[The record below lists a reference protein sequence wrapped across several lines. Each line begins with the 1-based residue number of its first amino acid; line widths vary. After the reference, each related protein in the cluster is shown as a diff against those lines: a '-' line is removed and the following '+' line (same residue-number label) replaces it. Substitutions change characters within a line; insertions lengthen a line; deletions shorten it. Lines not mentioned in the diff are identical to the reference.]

1 MKTVLLP
8 VKDFRY
14 AKQRLSSALDARSR
28 AELSRAMLSDVLEV
42 LGGARVPE
50 RVVVFTSS
58 DDIVQMAERFGFEV
72 IRENSIQGHSTA
84 VNHMVRELSS
94 SSSRIL
100 SMAAD
105 LPKLLPEEID
115 FILNMA
121 TQPITIIPSRD
132 GTGTNGVVFNPPACI
147 AMEYG
152 EGSFRRHLSKAA
164 AAGFAADVLNVPGM
178 AFDID
183 TPEDLETFLNDP
195 RRDSQTWHYLMSLR

>member
-72 IRENSIQGHSTA
+72 ILENSIQGHSTA

-94 SSSRIL
+94 
-100 SMAAD
+100 
-105 LPKLLPEEID
+105 
-115 FILNMA
+115 
-121 TQPITIIPSRD
+121 
-132 GTGTNGVVFNPPACI
+132 
-147 AMEYG
+147 
-152 EGSFRRHLSKAA
+152 
-164 AAGFAADVLNVPGM
+164 
-178 AFDID
+178 
-183 TPEDLETFLNDP
+183 
-195 RRDSQTWHYLMSLR
+195 